1 MIITVANFKGGCAK
15 STTCVSLA
23 HGLALKGKSCLLVDC
38 DPQGQLAVMLGQRQE
53 SCVFDLLV
61 TQQKPDQLV
70 RSTGRDDLWLIPG
83 DARTAT
89 AQFVF
94 TAERHPISYLRD
106 QLKPVLKTFDFCVI
120 DTSPSVGDLQGAA
133 LFAGDLVLIPTAV
146 DFLSTEGT
154 LKMIQTLQEIK
165 HGLRW
170 PGEIAGILPTF
181 VDETTTETKTVLTEL
196 RDKFTEGVLPG
207 IHRSTRL
214 RECAAFGKTIFEF
227 DRTSRPAEEYGV
239 LVDQILKISTKGR

>member
-1 MIITVANFKGGCAK
+1 MTTIITVANFKGGCAK

-53 SCVFDLLV
+53 SGVFDLLV
-61 TQQKPDQLV
+61 ADEKPDQLV
-70 RSTGRDDLWLIPG
+70 RSTGRESLWLIPG

-94 TAERHPISYLRD
+94 TAERHPISFLRD
-106 QLKPVLKTFDFCVI
+106 QLKPVLKAFEYAVI

-133 LFAGDLVLIPTAV
+133 LYAGDLVLIPSAV

-154 LKMIQTLQEIK
+154 LKMAETLQDLK
-165 HGLRW
+165 RKMGW
-170 PGEIAGILPTF
+170 SGAIAGILPTF
-181 VDETTTETKTVLTEL
+181 VDEKTTETKTVLAEL
-196 RDKFTEGVLPG
+196 RDKFGDGVLEG

-214 RECAAFGKTIFEF
+214 REMCGLWKDHFRI
-227 DRTSRPAEEYGV
+227 
-239 LVDQILKISTKGR
+239 